1 MLPVNHVV
9 RSFSIRVHDGS
20 LVLFLDEP
28 WSASIDLSKATKL
41 ADAIFWPESMDAEW
55 ITNALQTVTPDHR
68 DLRQISIHVPSHF
81 TPYGGVPDERR
92 VARDET
98 YGEWLELDRL
108 LVQLWESYSL
118 RPRVTYTVPNEE
130 QRLVCMRDCIGQ
142 LLPEITERGIINLV
156 EC

>member
-9 RSFSIRVHDGS
+9 RSFSIRVHGGS
-20 LVLFLDEP
+20 LVLFPDEP

-108 LVQLWESYSL
+108 LVQLWESYLIPKGDVHGAKRGTSA
-118 RPRVTYTVPNEE
+118 RV
-130 QRLVCMRDCIGQ
+130 LRDCIGQ
-142 LLPEITERGIINLV
+142 LLPEIMGRGIIDLV